1 MRISLCIQQR
11 YPARADAAL
20 LPGPYDTETYRGESN
35 GQENE
40 SDDAHGF
47 L

>member
-1 MRISLCIQQR
+1 MRAGFR
-11 YPARADAAL
+11 VRHRHPARADAAR